1 MFNPLVS
8 VIIPCFNHEKF
19 IQDCIQSVLDQTY
32 QNIELIIIDDG
43 SCDGSIKKIQEM
55 LYICKQRFVRFE
67 FRYRSNKGLSATLNE
82 GLEWCEGEYLAPF
95 GSDDIMKPENIEKK
109 MDFLSKSKEIEI
121 YGVFSGYELIDQY
134 SHIKNISKNSYKK
147 YSFNEILMHQ
157 FELPAPTALL
167 NLKKVR
173 EVGGYDENLKIE
185 DWFMWLKLTEKGGQ
199 LIYLDKV
206 LCQYRM
212 HEENTSKKI
221 DLMYVERI
229 KVLDQFKNS
238 KNYLKACKNI
248 EWYSITDSLA
258 TNKSIAFKRF
268 FELVNSSP
276 LELFSKNMIRFIYY
290 FLKIY
295 IRSK

>member
-43 SCDGSIKKIQEM
+43 SHDDSIKKIQEM
-55 LYICKQRFVRFE
+55 LQICKQRFVRFE
-67 FRYRSNKGLSATLNE
+67 FRYRLNKGLSATLNE

-95 GSDDIMKPENIEKK
+95 GSDDIMKAENIEKK
-109 MDFLSKSKEIEI
+109 IDFLSKRKKIGT

-134 SHIKNISKNSYKK
+134 SHIKNISKNSYKE

-173 EVGGYDENLKIE
+173 EVGGYDANLKIE

-199 LIYLDKV
+199 LVYIDKV

-212 HEENTSKKI
+212 HAENTSKNI

-238 KNYLKACKNI
+238 KSYLKACKNI
-248 EWYSITDSLA
+248 EWYSITDSLV
-258 TNKSIAFKRF
+258 TNKSITFKRF
-268 FELVNSSP
+268 FELVKSSP
-276 LELFSKNMIRFIYY
+276 KELFSKNMIRFLYY
-290 FLKIY
+290 LFKNYMRI
-295 IRSK
+295 K